1 MTDDPK
7 PQPEVKPQAEVKLQA
22 EVQPD
27 VRKNPRRIAFI
38 LRRTSPHVKTQDDV
52 RVMTYPTALS
62 RFIIALEVAFVLL
75 VWISLIA
82 NAPLEG
88 IADPMH
94 TPNPAK
100 APWYFLGLQ
109 ELLHYFP
116 PMVAGVLVPGLVVA
130 ALIVIPYF
138 NINIEGESLWARDRK
153 RRVMVVGVVLALFC
167 VFLLVFDVIVALV
180 PTLLIGGL
188 MLWSASFSLESPKLF
203 QRWLSSKPLSFWIMT
218 IGGGLITALDFV
230 GLWLMFHTID
240 ALGGFSLTEIG
251 LLYGAT
257 GLGIGVADLLI
268 GSVERIGAHVRMGS
282 LDTMMVRPVPLLV
295 QVCADQFQLRRVS
308 RIVQAL
314 VVFAWACWFVDWT
327 PARVLVAGEMVVS
340 GSVIFFC
347 LSVAFSCVQFWT
359 SDASEFAN
367 AFTYG
372 GNTVT
377 QYPLT
382 VFPRELVKG
391 LTFVLPLAFVNWY
404 PCLYILGR
412 PDPFGLPSWLQLASP
427 VPAVAL
433 GLLTA
438 LVWRAG
444 VRHYTSTGS

>member
-7 PQPEVKPQAEVKLQA
+7 LQAEVKMQA

-38 LRRTSPHVKTQDDV
+38 LRRTSPHVKTQDDA

-153 RRVMVVGVVLALFC
+153 RRVMVVGIMLALFC

-203 QRWLSSKPLSFWIMT
+203 QRWLSSKPLSFWIMSWF
-218 IGGGLITALDFV
+218 LI
-230 GLWLMFHTID
+230 
-240 ALGGFSLTEIG
+240 E
-251 LLYGAT
+251 
-257 GLGIGVADLLI
+257 
-268 GSVERIGAHVRMGS
+268 
-282 LDTMMVRPVPLLV
+282 
-295 QVCADQFQLRRVS
+295 
-308 RIVQAL
+308 
-314 VVFAWACWFVDWT
+314 
-327 PARVLVAGEMVVS
+327 
-340 GSVIFFC
+340 
-347 LSVAFSCVQFWT
+347 
-359 SDASEFAN
+359 
-367 AFTYG
+367 
-372 GNTVT
+372 
-377 QYPLT
+377 LT
-382 VFPRELVKG
+382 V
-391 LTFVLPLAFVNWY
+391 LTVVGTFFRGPGWSWVLPWK
-404 PCLYILGR
+404 
-412 PDPFGLPSWLQLASP
+412 S
-427 VPAVAL
+427 
-433 GLLTA
+433 
-438 LVWRAG
+438 
-444 VRHYTSTGS
+444 